1 MEKMEKKYDITLHA
15 QPFTYLWMIEFG
27 ANTAATPDGR
37 RKGEIMAYSMSPMQG
52 RDFNGFTALLHSL
65 CRLPSKRT
73 PGTISAIVEIDPQL
87 FTARNLPLLTDSML
101 TAAGM
106 GLSNVQF
113 NIIDA
118 QTLIDAQKHP
128 ECHQNLAVRVSGFSQ
143 RFSLI
148 NKPLQDHIIA
158 RTKHRIL

>member
-1 MEKMEKKYDITLHA
+1 MY
-15 QPFTYLWMIEFG
+15 YLWHANEIG
-27 ANTAATPDGR
+27 ASPDGR

-52 RDFNGFTALLHSL
+52 RDINGFTALLRSL
-65 CRLPSKRT
+65 CCLPTMRT
-73 PGTISAIVEIDPQL
+73 PGTTSAIVEIDPQL
-87 FTARNLPLLTDSML
+87 FTDRNLPMLTDTML
-101 TAAGM
+101 AAAEM

-113 NIIDA
+113 NIIDTE
-118 QTLIDAQKHP
+118 TLIDAQKHP

-158 RTKHRIL
+158 RTKHRTV